1 MCSSARARSGPDPSS
16 RSGRVDPVR
25 VGLLAPPV
33 EAVPPPTYGG
43 TERVVATLADAL
55 VDRGHDV
62 TLFASG
68 DSHTRARLVPTVE
81 RAIWHDDRYVD
92 PLPFWTLTV
101 TRAYAH
107 AAELDIMH
115 NHCDH
120 VAYPLAR
127 ISTVPTVTTLH
138 GRLDLAELRDL
149 YREFREQPLVS
160 VSVAQRAP
168 LPFAN
173 WVANVYHGYSAE
185 LYRPSFERGTYLA
198 FCGRFSREKGV
209 MMAIEAA
216 VQSGTPLKI
225 AARHPR
231 ADRIE
236 HDLIAE
242 DLYWEEVVLP
252 RIRREPL
259 VEYVGELDEE
269 GKQELYGGAM
279 ALLFPID
286 WPEPFGLVMI
296 EALACGTP
304 VLARPRGS
312 VPEVIRPGV
321 TGFHCETVNDFVQ
334 AIGRLDL
341 VERRACRAE
350 FDSRF
355 TADGMAARYEEV
367 YAEVLGTSAVP
378 DLALT
383 AR

>member
-1 MCSSARARSGPDPSS
+1 M
-16 RSGRVDPVR
+16 
-25 VGLLAPPV
+25 
-33 EAVPPPTYGG
+33 PPPTYGG
-43 TERVVATLADAL
+43 TERVVSTLADAL
-55 VDRGHDV
+55 VDRGHEV
-62 TLFASG
+62 TLFASA

-81 RAIWHDDRYVD
+81 RAIWHDARYVD
-92 PLPFWTLTV
+92 PMPFWTLTV
-101 TRAYAH
+101 ARAYAH
-107 AAELDIMH
+107 ADELDVMH

-127 ISTVPTVTTLH
+127 VSPIPTVTTLH
-138 GRLDLAELRDL
+138 GRLDLPELREL

-160 VSVAQRAP
+160 VSIAQRAP

-173 WVANVYHGYSAE
+173 WAANVYHGYPDD
-185 LYRPSFERGTYLA
+185 LYRPSFARGSYLA
-198 FCGRFSREKGV
+198 FCGRFSEEKGV
-209 MMAIEAA
+209 MMAIDAA

-225 AARHPR
+225 AARQPR

-242 DLYWEEVVLP
+242 DRYWQEIVLP
-252 RIRREPL
+252 RIQKEPL
-259 VEYVGELDEE
+259 VEYVGELDEA
-269 GKQELYGGAM
+269 GKQELYSGAM

-321 TGFHCETVNDFVQ
+321 AGFHCETTSDFVQ

-341 VERRACRAE
+341 IDRRACRNE
-350 FDSRF
+350 FETRF

-367 YAEVLGTSAVP
+367 YGEVLGTSTAQ
-378 DLALT
+378 DLVAT
-383 AR
+383 AS